1 MQATPIS
8 NVLPINA
15 PGQAGP
21 SVSHADAQSS
31 SPFAT
36 VFQSKLNVANGSGNA
51 PLTGQSGA
59 VSGGDEQGQSGNGG
73 VSRDSAREPDCAN
86 PLPVGA
92 FQFRQGLHSVICHA
106 TLSAP
111 SAPSLWSGAQDGPA
125 SQSPETAP
133 AFVPDQLLAAFAP
146 TFTTNTTRG
155 KSSSSI
161 SGAPRSSNASRALTS
176 ASALASL
183 LVLVPSV
190 PATPNTDTQPNSNLL
205 PDKNNTPGV
214 SNNIGTN
221 AFDAFAEETSR
232 NNHPFQDAC
241 IATGNKTSASLGP
254 LDVSPTS
261 TPLSA
266 LEIPF
271 LTAADSPAS
280 QASAPTKSAGAP
292 VQVQPP
298 PPTPDAGLTPNLSN
312 LSLTPDPT
320 STQNPDPAAQNSNNT
335 NQISSNDDNLN
346 PNQPDSSD
354 ATHAPATGLN
364 LQALL
369 DTVAGNSIVNPTAP
383 TMVVTNQGV
392 YNKNG
397 VAGAQ
402 GPAANPAANADS
414 SQATALN
421 AGAQPNPKSSAQLN
435 SQTTAG
441 LSSTATGSAVQSA
454 ARSASIGPPSPT
466 FHGPLMSRPA
476 SVDPSVSG
484 VVPASRSQS
493 KDTSNDAPG
502 NDSNSKSDRGSNGPA
517 GRNDGKGFVQTPDTA
532 PAIAPANNPPASDT
546 NSVSIASRTPVQP
559 QPESGGT
566 LPASSGGTDPRPS
579 LPAPNPPGNSPVVSS
594 AQILDKPGQTEI
606 RIEMQGTSLGSVEL
620 RAHIAGDQIGA
631 SISVEHHDTQV
642 LLASE
647 LPALH
652 SALNEKNL
660 RVDIQS
666 VSQGSFSSMGGGYG
680 GDSGQRSYSQSN
692 SKLTYSGQPETT
704 MTFLDAPAEPAG
716 SNGTSARLSVL
727 A

>member
-73 VSRDSAREPDCAN
+73 VSRDSAREPDCAKL
-86 PLPVGA
+86 LPVGA
-92 FQFRQGLHSVICHA
+92 FQFRQGLQSVICHA

-133 AFVPDQLLAAFAP
+133 AFVPDPLLAAFAP

-161 SGAPRSSNASRALTS
+161 SGAPQSSNASRALTS

-205 PDKNNTPGV
+205 SDKNNTPGV
-214 SNNIGTN
+214 SNNIETN
-221 AFDAFAEETSR
+221 NFDPFADETSR
-232 NNHPFQDAC
+232 NNHPFQVAG

-280 QASAPTKSAGAP
+280 QASAP
-292 VQVQPP
+292 
-298 PPTPDAGLTPNLSN
+298 PPTPDAGITPNLSN

-364 LQALL
+364 LQDLL
-369 DTVAGNSIVNPTAP
+369 GTVAGHSILNPTAP

-397 VAGAQ
+397 DAGVQ
-402 GPAANPAANADS
+402 GTAANPAANADS

-421 AGAQPNPKSSAQLN
+421 AGAQLN

-454 ARSASIGPPSPT
+454 AKSASIGPPSPT

-476 SVDPSVSG
+476 SVDPSGSG

-517 GRNDGKGFVQTPDTA
+517 GRNDGKGFVQRPDTA
-532 PAIAPANNPPASDT
+532 QAIAPANNPPASDT
-546 NSVSIASRTPVQP
+546 NSVAIASRTPVQP
-559 QPESGGT
+559 QAESGGT

-606 RIEMQGTSLGSVEL
+606 RIEMQGTSLGNVEL

-680 GDSGQRSYSQSN
+680 GDSGQRSYSQSI

-704 MTFLDAPAEPAG
+704 MTFSDTPAEPAG
-716 SNGTSARLSVL
+716 LNGTSARLSVL